1 VVNAEHHEP
10 TDSDY
15 RMSDRAESRD
25 PALAA
30 AQAVK
35 AYIRMHREKLAE
47 DGELLGLL
55 LPQRFGDA
63 RVRDM
68 QRHVIERLSSENAV
82 LRAERDGIKSDRSV
96 RLGDGVRKLVLDLI
110 DARSFE
116 EAIAVATAAAPA
128 FGADRVALCVEGE
141 NAAPRGCEGV
151 RLIAHGT
158 TLAVLG
164 RDSSGAV
171 LSGGGEAL
179 LGAGDCHSIAVFR
192 LRIGRETPAALYVLG
207 ARSEGRFEG
216 EETAA
221 DLSFFARALERAIRA
236 WLDLPKL

>member
-1 VVNAEHHEP
+1 MN
-10 TDSDY
+10 
-15 RMSDRAESRD
+15 DRAESRD
-25 PALAA
+25 PAVAA

-55 LPQRFGDA
+55 LPERFGDS

-68 QRHVIERLSSENAV
+68 QSFVIERLAAENTA
-82 LRAERDGIKSDRSV
+82 LRAERDGLKSDRSV
-96 RLGDGVRKLVLDLI
+96 RLGDGVRKLVLALI

-141 NAAPRGCEGV
+141 SAAPKGCEGV
-151 RLIAHGT
+151 RLIPPGT
-158 TLAVLG
+158 TKAVLG
-164 RDSSGAV
+164 REGGV
-171 LSGGGEAL
+171 VMSGGGEVL
-179 LGAGDCHSIAVFR
+179 LGANDCNSLAVFR
-192 LRIGRETPAALYVLG
+192 LRISRDAPAALYVLG
-207 ARSEGRFEG
+207 ARREGRFEG

-221 DLSFFARALERAIRA
+221 DLIFFARALERAIRA

>member
-1 VVNAEHHEP
+1 
-10 TDSDY
+10 
-15 RMSDRAESRD
+15 MSDRAESRE

-55 LPQRFGDA
+55 LPQRFGDG

-68 QRHVIERLSSENAV
+68 QRHVIERLSSENAA
-82 LRAERDGIKSDRSV
+82 LRAKRDGLKSDRSV

-158 TLAVLG
+158 TGAVLG
-164 RDSSGAV
+164 RDGSGAV

-179 LGAGDCHSIAVFR
+179 LGAEDCKSLAVFR

-207 ARSEGRFEG
+207 AKSEGRFEG